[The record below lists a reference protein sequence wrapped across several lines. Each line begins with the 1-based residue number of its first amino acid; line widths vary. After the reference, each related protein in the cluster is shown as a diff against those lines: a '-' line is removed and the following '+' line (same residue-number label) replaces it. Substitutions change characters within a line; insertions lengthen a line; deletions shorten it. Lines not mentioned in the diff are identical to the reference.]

1 MAFSNSQSKADILNW
16 QFISVFSVE
25 DTTTKPTPSGD
36 AFPSMPDVVVSVSGV
51 HKLLSNIKPKK
62 ASGPDSIPCRVLKEV
77 ALELAPVLTDIF
89 NTFLATSLLLI
100 DWTATNIA
108 PVFKK
113 ENTDGADNYRP
124 ISLTCVCCKLLE
136 HIDIVCHSIRDHI
149 DNK

>member
-1 MAFSNSQSKADILNW
+1 
-16 QFISVFSVE
+16 
-25 DTTTKPTPSGD
+25 
-36 AFPSMPDVVVSVSGV
+36 MPDIVVSVRGV

-77 ALELAPVLTDIF
+77 ALELAQVLTDIF

-108 PVFKK
+108 PFFKK
-113 ENTDGADNYRP
+113 GNTNGADNYRP

-149 DNK
+149 DNHNNLSVFQHGFRAGHSCDSKLLFTVYDLMSILILYVRSM